1 MPLQLIELQLN
12 VRIQMVMILHVSMNE
27 NGLEFS
33 PSVDDVCLALT
44 EFCKVLSVAACNC
57 LVSTRLVFQLMKEA
71 SDPALMSIRK
81 GPLNHI
87 RVETPCE
94 FVNHVQQT
102 IRNSFSEDQEN
113 LKTSLAP
120 ILVFA
125 PLLKDTLESMD
136 DFEQLKLR
144 VEHYRQMLKKIE
156 LDLPRTR
163 AVGSRYLVQLSRLK
177 SSLRSKVLMFID
189 LLLVQFNNNFKSAAT
204 T

>member
-1 MPLQLIELQLN
+1 M
-12 VRIQMVMILHVSMNE
+12 
-27 NGLEFS
+27 
-33 PSVDDVCLALT
+33 
-44 EFCKVLSVAACNC
+44 LSVAAYNC
-57 LVSTRLVFQLMKEA
+57 LVSSRLVFQLMKEA

-81 GPLNHI
+81 RPLNHI

-102 IRNSFSEDQEN
+102 IRNSFSEDQGN

>member
-1 MPLQLIELQLN
+1 MEAQNTKSVQEAIKASTAHAEAQSEKKRGADEQTNDGERPT
-12 VRIQMVMILHVSMNE
+12 RI
-27 NGLEFS
+27 
-33 PSVDDVCLALT
+33 
-44 EFCKVLSVAACNC
+44 
-57 LVSTRLVFQLMKEA
+57 STTPRGEKKEA
-71 SDPALMSIRK
+71 DK
-81 GPLNHI
+81 D
-87 RVETPCE
+87 
-94 FVNHVQQT
+94 QT
-102 IRNSFSEDQEN
+102 SERGKCQEN